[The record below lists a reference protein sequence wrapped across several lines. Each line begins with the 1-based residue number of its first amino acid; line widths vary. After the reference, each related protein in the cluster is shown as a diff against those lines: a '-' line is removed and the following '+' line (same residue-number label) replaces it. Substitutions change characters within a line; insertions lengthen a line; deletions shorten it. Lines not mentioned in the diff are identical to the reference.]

1 MRSWPSYII
10 HIFKIFVTVMLVLDL
25 QGQRQPRTVSISK
38 PQDHLELVNYQIVRF
53 KLPQKNQPGTLAGQL
68 TPGFRFTF
76 RYRPPNQII
85 KGVSREM
92 SHVELFGA
100 VNNSQSGVSLERIDT
115 GDDFF
120 VKYRPADAGK
130 TYYVTMDVPARSLIS
145 VGNQFRANGRI
156 AFLTEKETAIN
167 TSRIVPLMIGQDI
180 KAGPYS
186 FEILELRKP
195 TFGGDAL
202 ELVLKPDQ
210 FTRENNDN
218 ILHINFFDQT
228 GKTIRTKSKGSIGTE
243 KFEKVVYSLNIN
255 PQKVVTEITHLKEK
269 SYFMVP
275 FEIKGGFE
283 LKVRN

>member
-1 MRSWPSYII
+1 
-10 HIFKIFVTVMLVLDL
+10 
-25 QGQRQPRTVSISK
+25 
-38 PQDHLELVNYQIVRF
+38 
-53 KLPQKNQPGTLAGQL
+53 
-68 TPGFRFTF
+68 
-76 RYRPPNQII
+76 
-85 KGVSREM
+85 
-92 SHVELFGA
+92 
-100 VNNSQSGVSLERIDT
+100 
-115 GDDFF
+115 
-120 VKYRPADAGK
+120 
-130 TYYVTMDVPARSLIS
+130 
-145 VGNQFRANGRI
+145 
-156 AFLTEKETAIN
+156 
-167 TSRIVPLMIGQDI
+167 MIGQDI

-210 FTRENNDN
+210 FTRDNNDN

-283 LKVRN
+283 LNVRN

>member
-1 MRSWPSYII
+1 MQRW
-10 HIFKIFVTVMLVLDL
+10 L
-25 QGQRQPRTVSISK
+25 QQILLPTALWLLAAPLLELHAQREARAISISK
-38 PQDHLELVNYQIVRF
+38 PQDNLELVNYQIVRF
-53 KLPQKNQPGTLAGQL
+53 NLPQKNQPGTLKGQL

-92 SHVELFGA
+92 SNVELYGA
-100 VNNSQSGVSLERIDT
+100 VNNSQAGISLERIDT
-115 GDDFF
+115 GGDFF
-120 VKYRPADAGK
+120 IKYRPADAGK

-167 TSRIVPLMIGQDI
+167 TSRIVPLMIGQQI
-180 KAGPYS
+180 KAGPYR

-202 ELVLKPDQ
+202 ELVLVPDRY
-210 FTRENNDN
+210 TRENKDN
-218 ILHINFFDQT
+218 LLHINFFDQT
-228 GKTIRTKSKGSIGTE
+228 GKTIRTKTKGTIGTD

-255 PQKVVTEITHLKEK
+255 PQKIVTEITHLKDK

-275 FEIKGGFE
+275 FEIKTGFE
-283 LKVRN
+283 LKVHD

>member
-1 MRSWPSYII
+1 
-10 HIFKIFVTVMLVLDL
+10 
-25 QGQRQPRTVSISK
+25 
-38 PQDHLELVNYQIVRF
+38 
-53 KLPQKNQPGTLAGQL
+53 
-68 TPGFRFTF
+68 
-76 RYRPPNQII
+76 
-85 KGVSREM
+85 
-92 SHVELFGA
+92 
-100 VNNSQSGVSLERIDT
+100 
-115 GDDFF
+115 
-120 VKYRPADAGK
+120 
-130 TYYVTMDVPARSLIS
+130 MDVPARSLIS

-210 FTRENNDN
+210 FTRDNNDN

>member
-1 MRSWPSYII
+1 
-10 HIFKIFVTVMLVLDL
+10 
-25 QGQRQPRTVSISK
+25 
-38 PQDHLELVNYQIVRF
+38 
-53 KLPQKNQPGTLAGQL
+53 
-68 TPGFRFTF
+68 
-76 RYRPPNQII
+76 
-85 KGVSREM
+85 
-92 SHVELFGA
+92 
-100 VNNSQSGVSLERIDT
+100 
-115 GDDFF
+115 
-120 VKYRPADAGK
+120 
-130 TYYVTMDVPARSLIS
+130 MDVPARSLIS

-180 KAGPYS
+180 MAGPYS

-243 KFEKVVYSLNIN
+243 KFENVVYSLNIN